1 MLLLFCDW
9 GSDVHVIVVTDGS
22 RILGLVSYL
31 SFLTVLHLSIYLY
44 PCILLTTTIL
54 LLLIPLLLP
63 SLLSGR
69 PGCTRHGHP
78 HRQARSVLRRW

>member
-31 SFLTVLHLSIYLY
+31 SFLTVLHLSIYI
-44 PCILLTTTIL
+44 PAFCL
-54 LLLIPLLLP
+54 LLLIPLLL
-63 SLLSGR
+63 LLLLLLLL
-69 PGCTRHGHP
+69 PYYYY
-78 HRQARSVLRRW
+78 